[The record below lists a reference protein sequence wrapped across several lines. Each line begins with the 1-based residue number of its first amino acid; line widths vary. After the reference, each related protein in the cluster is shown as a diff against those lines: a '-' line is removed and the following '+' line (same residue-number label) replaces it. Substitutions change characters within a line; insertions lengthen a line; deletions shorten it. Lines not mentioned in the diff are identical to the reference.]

1 MNVLV
6 VLQLDRM
13 PETDWHELCIE
24 VLIENFMEEIIE
36 LCGKVL
42 IGMLIEV
49 IIAELVG
56 VVDIEPLSVEL
67 AVTDG
72 NCVVKAV
79 PLVALIEAPAPLVQE
94 KL

>member
-1 MNVLV
+1 MNVPV

-24 VLIENFMEEIIE
+24 VLIKDFVEDIIE
-36 LCGKVL
+36 LCGNVL

-49 IIAELVG
+49 IIADLVG
-56 VVDIEPLSVEL
+56 VVDVEPLSVEL

-72 NCVVKAV
+72 NCVVEEL
-79 PLVALIEAPAPLVQE
+79 PLVALIEAPASPVQE